1 MSSFSY
7 KVLMGGFLFLSFAAC
22 ADQKEVSAAPP
33 QSRAKAVLD
42 AQYAAESK
50 QPPMQSAEA
59 DRAYDAYLEGIG
71 KKSKE
76 KGEEVS
82 K

>member
-7 KVLMGGFLFLSFAAC
+7 KVLTAAFLLLPLAAC
-22 ADQKEVSAAPP
+22 ADQKEVSAVPP

-76 KGEEVS
+76 KGADVS